1 MFERFKND
9 KTKENELEQEYEYP
23 VGTVPLYK
31 LASGTYFY
39 TFVIVHDKPVPSCL
53 YRVIGKWIPSNRI
66 AALGWVTEDDD
77 GEHLTEFDP
86 DRKVMPVVV
95 DGIPT
100 IRNTHIEDLV
110 VDEEGMEVYRVAGL
124 LVDTKHE
131 LLGFRLETP
140 SWNPFSDYIFRKVL
154 LADKSKYRKVV
165 SLRDAIKNQDGG
177 SYDK

>member
-9 KTKENELEQEYEYP
+9 KIKENELETEYEYP

-31 LASGTYFY
+31 LDSGTYFY

-53 YRVIGKWIPSNRI
+53 YRVVGKWVPSNRI
-66 AALGWVTEDDD
+66 AALGWATDDDD
-77 GEHLTEFDP
+77 GEKLTEFDSNM
-86 DRKVMPVVV
+86 KVMPVVV
-95 DGIPT
+95 DDIPT

-124 LVDTKHE
+124 LVDDNHDIQG
-131 LLGFRLETP
+131 LRLETP

-154 LADKSKYRKVV
+154 LTDNSKYRKVV
-165 SLRDAIKNQDGG
+165 SLREAIKNQDGG
-177 SYDK
+177 VL

>member
-1 MFERFKND
+1 MFERFKD
-9 KTKENELEQEYEYP
+9 KKTEECETEIEYEYP
-23 VGTVPLYK
+23 IGTVQLCK
-31 LASGTYFY
+31 LESGTYFY

-53 YRVIGKWIPSNRI
+53 YHVVGKWMPSNRI
-66 AALGWVTEDDD
+66 AALGWATDDYD

-95 DGIPT
+95 DDIPT
-100 IRNTHIEDLV
+100 TRNTHIEDLV

-124 LVDTKHE
+124 LVDDNHDV
-131 LLGFRLETP
+131 LGLRLETP

-154 LADKSKYRKVV
+154 LTDNSKYRKVV

-177 SYDK
+177 VL